1 MYQEGYWYGQIPSL
15 KIISAW
21 QKEVVWKNG
30 GGQGE
35 THSNLASQSILRL
48 SYLDTM
54 EGKVWF
60 DPRAFLLPTN
70 KPSRIN
76 TLGSTPHTMAL

>member
-1 MYQEGYWYGQIPSL
+1 MNRYQVSRLSQPGKRKLSGRM
-15 KIISAW
+15 
-21 QKEVVWKNG
+21 VG
-30 GGQGE
+30 GRGE

-48 SYLDTM
+48 SYSDTM

-60 DPRAFLLPTN
+60 DPSAFLLPTN